1 MSSKTIN
8 THPRFDSI
16 GKITFMAEAK
26 KYVMVRRPYCMPF
39 VLPVEKWLALS
50 TEQDDESR
58 KEPPV

>member
-1 MSSKTIN
+1 MSSKTID

-16 GKITFMAEAK
+16 GKITFAK
-26 KYVMVRRPYCMPF
+26 KYVMVRRPCCMPF